1 MKTYSIRD
9 FHSVSQ
15 LDGKKTYLDL
25 PVVFDGSMLE
35 CHDFCREKGY
45 SWKKD
50 SSIFGGYYVDNEGKC
65 LMIV

>member
-1 MKTYSIRD
+1 MKTFTVRD
-9 FHSVSQ
+9 FYHYSQ
-15 LDGKKTYLDL
+15 LDGGKTYFDL
-25 PVVFDGSMLE
+25 PVIFEGEWNAV
-35 CHDFCREKGY
+35 HDFCQSKGY